1 MDRIAAAVGR
11 EKLIDFRFEES
22 FGFTRMHELLYVHP
36 SLRRDGRVVEC
47 AGLLN
52 EHAIWIKAA
61 SVVIL

>member
-1 MDRIAAAVGR
+1 MGRIAAAAGR

-22 FGFTRMHELLYVHP
+22 FGFTRMDELLYVHS

-52 EHAIWIKAA
+52 R
-61 SVVIL
+61 

>member
-1 MDRIAAAVGR
+1 MLGKFVGRMDAAVGR

-22 FGFTRMHELLYVHP
+22 FGFTRMHEFLYVLP

-52 EHAIWIKAA
+52 R
-61 SVVIL
+61 